1 MVVLVA
7 GKEAVDDASAVDGVI
22 WFWRVGDRGREN
34 KGRLSLAIVER
45 MKWKEKRV
53 GWASGDDKRVKRV
66 EEYGVVGEWKRIA
79 CNVLV
84 ERLVLTRMDGTVM
97 LANDF
102 KPPSSTKD

>member
-1 MVVLVA
+1 MAAELVVQNKVVLVA
-7 GKEAVDDASAVDGVI
+7 GKEAVDDASVVDGVI
-22 WFWRVGDRGREN
+22 WFWSVGDRGREN

-53 GWASGDDKRVKRV
+53 GWASGDEKQVRVKRV

-84 ERLVLTRMDGTVM
+84 EACVDEDGWDCDAY
-97 LANDF
+97 L
-102 KPPSSTKD
+102 